1 MNESLIRTRYARA
14 LVRYVLECGRGE
26 QVCAQA
32 ETLAGIMASVP
43 ELKRMIASRDIV
55 SSREKIALL
64 HKAFPEGMENALDR
78 FLRLLADH
86 DRIDMLEVILRNF
99 TDQYRRAIG
108 LRNAHLH
115 IAVQPDEALLE
126 RLRELV
132 RKQTGDDAHIAVEVD
147 PDLIGGFIFDID
159 DHIIDTSVSS
169 SLERIRAQFN
179 QINRRIV

>member
-14 LVRYVLECGRGE
+14 LVKYVLESGRGE

-32 ETLAGIMASVP
+32 EYLAGVMASVP
-43 ELKRMIASRDIV
+43 DLKRIIASRDIV
-55 SSREKIALL
+55 SSSEKISVL
-64 HKAFPEGMENALDR
+64 HKAFPDGMEDALDR

-86 DRIDMLEVILRNF
+86 DRIDMLEEILRNF
-99 TDQYRRAIG
+99 ADQYRRAVG
-108 LRNAHLH
+108 FRNAHLR
-115 IAVQPDEALLE
+115 IAVQPDETLLD

-132 RKQTGDDAHIAVEVD
+132 RKQTGDDAHIEVEVD